1 MSQPA
6 PSPNINIQKKN
17 PQKSVYNLEQKKKIE
32 RIMVMNPECPS
43 QF

>member
-17 PQKSVYNLEQKKKIE
+17 PHKSVYNLEQKKIE
-32 RIMVMNPECPS
+32 RVMVMNPECPS